1 MDVAKLLHILKYS
14 KKESKLS
21 IHYSKQ
27 HRALQ
32 AQFGTTKMADRIEQL
47 ASHSEFNDDAKGFIE
62 HAEMFFLTTI
72 NDKGQPMVSYKGGDT
87 GFVKVLNGN
96 TLIFPS
102 YDGNGMFLSMG
113 NIVGNAQVGML
124 FISFQT
130 PHRIRVQGTATISQD
145 AALLTHYKEA
155 EFVVTVTLS
164 ELWQNCPRYIPKME
178 KVRDSRYVPRQDCE
192 TPLAEWKRVD
202 LLQDVLPPADLAK
215 AQAKG
220 TIEIGEWIAKIQSG
234 ADDA

>member
-1 MDVAKLLHILKYS
+1 M
-14 KKESKLS
+14 S
-21 IHYSKQ
+21 IYYGKQ
-27 HRALQ
+27 QRALQ
-32 AQFGTTKMADRIEQL
+32 AKFGTEKMADRIEQL
-47 ASHSEFNDDAKGFIE
+47 ASHNEFNDDAKGFIE
-62 HAEMFFLTTI
+62 HSEMFFLTTI
-72 NDKGQPMVSYKGGDT
+72 NDKGEPTVSYKGGDA
-87 GFVKVLNGN
+87 GFVKVIDSN

-113 NIVGNAQVGML
+113 NIVGNTNIGML
-124 FISFQT
+124 FISFER

-145 AALLTHYKEA
+145 AKLLAHYKEA
-155 EFVVTVTLS
+155 DFVVTVKLS

-178 KVRDSRYVPRQDCE
+178 KVRDSRYVPRADCE

-220 TIEIGEWIAKIQSG
+220 TIDIMEWVGKIQAG

>member
-1 MDVAKLLHILKYS
+1 MSIYYGKQQRIL
-14 KKESKLS
+14 
-21 IHYSKQ
+21 Q
-27 HRALQ
+27 T
-32 AQFGTTKMADRIEQL
+32 QFGTEKMAERIAQL
-47 ASHSEFNDDAKGFIE
+47 ASHNEFNDDAKGFIS
-62 HAEMFFLTTI
+62 HSEMFFLTTI
-72 NDKGQPMVSYKGGDT
+72 NDKGEPTVSYKGGDV
-87 GFVKVLNGN
+87 GFVKVMDNQ

-113 NIVGNAQVGML
+113 NIVVNPQIGML
-124 FISFQT
+124 FISFEA

-145 AALLTHYKEA
+145 PKLLAHYKEA
-155 EFVVTVTLS
+155 DFVVTVKLA
-164 ELWQNCPRYIPKME
+164 ELWQNCPRYIPKMQ
-178 KVRDSRYVPRQDCE
+178 KVRDSRYVPRADCE

-220 TIEIGEWIAKIQSG
+220 TIDIVEWIGKIQSG

>member
-1 MDVAKLLHILKYS
+1 
-14 KKESKLS
+14 LS

-32 AQFGTTKMADRIEQL
+32 TQFGTNKMADRIAEL
-47 ASHSEFNDDAKGFIE
+47 ASHVEFNEDAKGFIE
-62 HAEMFFLTTI
+62 HSEMFFLTTI
-72 NDKGQPMVSYKGGDT
+72 NDKGEPTVSYKGGDI
-87 GFVKVLNGN
+87 GFVKVLDSK

-113 NIVGNAQVGML
+113 NINGNANIGML
-124 FISFQT
+124 FISFEM
-130 PHRIRVQGTATISQD
+130 PHRIRVQGTASISQD
-145 AALLTHYKEA
+145 PTLLAHYKEA
-155 EFVVTVTLS
+155 DFVVTVKLS
-164 ELWQNCPRYIPKME
+164 ELWQNCPRYIPKYE
-178 KVRDSRYVPRQDCE
+178 KVRNSRYVPRAECE

-202 LLQDVLPPADLAK
+202 LLQDVLLPADLAK

-220 TIEIGEWIAKIQSG
+220 TIDIVEWIGKIQSG